1 MFKYIYEVSFPV
13 RTISR
18 KGKRQ
23 HKPWMTSGLKNACKK
38 KNILYK
44 RFLKSRSEV
53 AEVRYK
59 SYKNKLTSILRQ
71 CEKDYY
77 SNLLEES
84 KQNIKETWKI
94 INKLLNKKSTK
105 KSSYPSEFKN
115 NGSTISGNK
124 NIAEHF
130 NQFFVNIGPTLAKNI
145 PKCN

>member
-1 MFKYIYEVSFPV
+1 MFKNIYEVSFPV

-18 KGKRQ
+18 KDKRQ

-44 RFLKSRSEV
+44 RFLKSRSGV

-71 CEKDYY
+71 CEKEYY
-77 SNLLEES
+77 SNLLEEN

-105 KSSYPSEFKN
+105 N
-115 NGSTISGNK
+115 
-124 NIAEHF
+124 
-130 NQFFVNIGPTLAKNI
+130 
-145 PKCN
+145 